1 MSDIESLQAY
11 AGQLAEAAAQAKT
24 SAGKQHEYINGS
36 TTDDV
41 LTESGLVPTLA
52 KQAVL
57 GQAKITAAL
66 EEVASQLSGSMTFTT
81 TAKGILATN
90 PGALFGVLSP
100 SNKEYVLIYENVA
113 GVAVAT
119 GKSYPSAEI
128 VAPVVAT
135 QLSTE
140 SETIK
145 YGIVSSDISLTIN
158 AYTRALGYAVP
169 YACTAVDMSI
179 VTSASAVGE
188 VQVYRHN
195 GATRGQHTLDLI
207 IPVSLPVAGA
217 NKIKLPDIKLEAGDI
232 VAYAAKSGGYLKGDT
247 TSQLPGILI
256 DPAPLSVGL
265 SATIGGV
272 VKPSIELTL
281 VKSNKVNSIEGRI
294 LKVES
299 GVGIAM
305 DSAYTKLGSLAAG
318 TTDPVSPSISFSF
331 GAKEAV
337 PARSLLSSVRHKT
350 TSLSS
355 MVYYLVI
362 ILRVQSGS
370 SFLVGQTIPVSV
382 MTDANGI
389 ATAGANELGRVVL
402 EKGDRV
408 HVYAS
413 NYLSAAVLYADNGA
427 RGSFLNKSS
436 FTVGET
442 VATPGAYTQTVAL
455 DFTVELLAS
464 QALDSRL
471 VVAETNVG
479 DIKQSLGLVVSTQG
493 TLDGPSTW
501 ALLDRSFGYVIKAAG
516 RLSRFSVNVS
526 AAGQGE
532 LHVYRKLAA
541 GGFVVASITPL
552 ELLTAGVNTFEVGL
566 RVELGDIVAYAPIAG
581 ALAKYTA
588 DASAEVGVYVAPRPT
603 VVGSSFTNTV
613 ATRGAVQLVI
623 SSSASLDETNQRIA
637 ALENAAPIS
646 SVVLKYSTP
655 LLREMFPGSALPSSW
670 TEAGGW
676 AVNNGLASPATGGW
690 GCYALSPGYASLIKR
705 QICAKI
711 RVDDAASVFGL
722 CTFPPESSG
731 GAVALVDGVAKK
743 LRLYSWTGTAAAG
756 TYTSEVAIPFSLV
769 AGRSYMLEAYKDGLK
784 STIRLTDM
792 VSQAACEVSEDHNA
806 AYRQWHGRAGVM
818 FHSGSIKVDW
828 FNVNGGYP
836 KTLRSLIV
844 GDSICEGMYLPL
856 NSPSWAYQVAN
867 VRAAEGDFAIA
878 PRAGDETPN
887 FMERKVYDL
896 DPWKSQYV
904 VLALGTNDGSQATWR
919 TNTASL
925 IAQIVAAGGEP
936 ILCTQVPRPALQA
949 VRTAMND
956 DVRSGY
962 FGRYRYIDFAVSV
975 SLNNDG
981 ITWNPAYDYGDHIHP
996 NAAGH
1001 AKMYA
1006 QALLDAPF
1014 LVK

>member
-11 AGQLAEAAAQAKT
+11 AGQLAEAAAQAKD

-36 TTDDV
+36 ATEDV
-41 LTESGLVPTLA
+41 LTESGLVPTIA
-52 KQAVL
+52 KQVVL
-57 GQAKITAAL
+57 GQAKVTAAL
-66 EEVASQLSGSMTFTT
+66 EEVASQLSGAMTYKTT
-81 TAKGILATN
+81 EKGILSTQ

-100 SNKEYVLIYENVA
+100 NNKEYVVIYENVA
-113 GVAVAT
+113 NVAVST

-140 SETIK
+140 SETIS
-145 YGIVSSDISLTIN
+145 YGLASGDISLPTN

-169 YACTAVDMSI
+169 YACTAVGMTI
-179 VTSASAVGE
+179 VTAASAVGE
-188 VQVYRHN
+188 VHVYRHN
-195 GATRGQHTLDLI
+195 GAARGQHTLDLI
-207 IPVSLPVAGA
+207 IAVSLPLAGA
-217 NKIKLPDIKLEAGDI
+217 NKIMLPDIKLEVGDI

-247 TSQLPGILI
+247 TSQLSGILI
-256 DPAPLSVGL
+256 DPAPLSVGQG
-265 SATIGGV
+265 AIIGGV
-272 VKPSIELTL
+272 VKPAIELTL
-281 VKSNKVNSIEGRI
+281 VKSNKVNSFEGRI
-294 LKVES
+294 FKVES
-299 GVGIAM
+299 GVGTAL
-305 DSAYTKLGSLAAG
+305 DSTYATFGSVAAG
-318 TTDPVSPSISFSF
+318 TTAPSSPVTTYSF

-337 PARSLLSSVRHKT
+337 PARSLLNSIRHKT
-350 TSLSS
+350 TSLNS
-355 MVYYLVI
+355 MVHYLVI
-362 ILRVQSGS
+362 IFRLQSGT
-370 SFLVGQTIPVSV
+370 SFLVSQTIPVSV
-382 MTDANGI
+382 MTDPSGI

-413 NYLSAAVLYADNGA
+413 NTLSAPVLYADNGA

-442 VATPGAYTQTVAL
+442 VAAPGAYLQTVAL
-455 DFTVELLAS
+455 DFTVELLAT

-479 DIKQSLGLVVSTQG
+479 DIKHSLGLAVSTQG

-501 ALLDRSFGYVIKAAG
+501 ATFDRSFGYVIKAAG

-532 LHVYRKLAA
+532 LHVYRKLTS

-552 ELLTAGVNTFEVGL
+552 ELFTAGVNAFEVGL
-566 RVELGDIVAYAPIAG
+566 RVELGDIVAYAPVAG
-581 ALAKYTA
+581 ALARYTA

-603 VVGSSFTNTV
+603 VIGSKFINTV

-623 SSSASLDETNQRIA
+623 SSSASLDETNQRVA
-637 ALENAAPIS
+637 ALESATPVS

-655 LLREMFPGSALPSSW
+655 LLREMFPGSELPSGW

-676 AVNNGLASPATGGW
+676 TVNNGLASPEIGGW
-690 GCYALSPGYASLIKR
+690 GCFALSPGYASLIKR

-722 CTFPPESSG
+722 CTFPPKSSG
-731 GAVALVDGVAKK
+731 GAVALVDGAAKK
-743 LRLYSWTGTAAAG
+743 LRLYSWTGTAVAG
-756 TYTSEVAIPFSLV
+756 TYSSEVAIPFSLV

-792 VSQAACEVSEDHNA
+792 VSQATCEISEEHNA

-818 FHSGSIKVDW
+818 FHSGAIKVDW

-844 GDSICEGMYLPL
+844 GDSICEGMYLPFS
-856 NSPSWAYQVAN
+856 SPSWAYQVAN
-867 VRAAEGDFAIA
+867 VRSAEGDFAIA
-878 PRAGDETPN
+878 PRAGDETPT
-887 FMERKVYDL
+887 FMGRKAYDL

-904 VLALGTNDGSQATWR
+904 VLALGTNDGSQAVWR
-919 TNTASL
+919 TNMASL
-925 IAQIVAAGGEP
+925 IAQVVAAGGEP
-936 ILCTQVPRPALQA
+936 ILCTQVPRTASQS
-949 VRTAMND
+949 VRTAMNED
-956 DVRSGY
+956 IRSGY
-962 FGRYRYIDFAVSV
+962 FGRFRYIDFAVCV

-1001 AKMYA
+1001 AKMFA
-1006 QALLDAPF
+1006 QAMLDAPF
-1014 LVK
+1014 LVR